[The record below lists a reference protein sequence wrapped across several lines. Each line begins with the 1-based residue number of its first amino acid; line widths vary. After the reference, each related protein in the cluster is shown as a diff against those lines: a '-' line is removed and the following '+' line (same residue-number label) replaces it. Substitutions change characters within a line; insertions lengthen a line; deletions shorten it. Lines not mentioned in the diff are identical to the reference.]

1 MTNSPIT
8 KFKLYCNVKLGDV
21 MDDYWYWEI
30 KFYINFPSGKRE
42 GTYSVDRQ
50 NASTAELAQKELL
63 IAYKEDPYR
72 LVNGE
77 VEGNNHELVINSC
90 LKVSP
95 DFDLLKPFLKDF
107 EF

>member
-8 KFKLYCNVKLGDV
+8 KIKLYCIITIGNV
-21 MDDYWYWEI
+21 MNDYWYWEI
-30 KFYINFPSGKRE
+30 KFHINFPSGKRE

-50 NASTAELAQKELL
+50 NASTEDLAQKELF

-72 LVNGE
+72 LVKGD

-90 LKVSP
+90 SKVSP

-107 EF
+107 DF

>member
-8 KFKLYCNVKLGDV
+8 KIKYFCTIINGAV

-42 GTYSVDRQ
+42 GTFSVDRK

-63 IAYKEDPYR
+63 TAYKDDPYR

-77 VEGNNHELVINSC
+77 VEGDNHELVIASC
-90 LKVSP
+90 SKISP

>member
-8 KFKLYCNVKLGDV
+8 KIKLYCIITIGDI

-30 KFYINFPSGKRE
+30 KFHINFPSGKRE

-50 NASTAELAQKELL
+50 NATTAELAQQELL

-72 LVNGE
+72 LVDGE
-77 VEGNNHELVINSC
+77 FEENHDIVINSC
-90 LKVSP
+90 SKVSP

>member
-1 MTNSPIT
+1 MIRN
-8 KFKLYCNVKLGDV
+8 GDV
-21 MDDYWYWEI
+21 MNDYWYWEI

-42 GTYSVDRQ
+42 GTFSVDRN

-63 IAYKEDPYR
+63 TAYKDDPYR

-77 VEGNNHELVINSC
+77 VEGDNHELVIASC
-90 LKVSP
+90 SKVSP

>member
-8 KFKLYCNVKLGDV
+8 KFKLYCIVVKGNI

-50 NASTAELAQKELL
+50 NASTAELAQKLQISGTPTFILGGQFLRGFVPLEMLL
-63 IAYKEDPYR
+63 
-72 LVNGE
+72 E
-77 VEGNNHELVINSC
+77 VAQSER
-90 LKVSP
+90 K
-95 DFDLLKPFLKDF
+95 K
-107 EF
+107 